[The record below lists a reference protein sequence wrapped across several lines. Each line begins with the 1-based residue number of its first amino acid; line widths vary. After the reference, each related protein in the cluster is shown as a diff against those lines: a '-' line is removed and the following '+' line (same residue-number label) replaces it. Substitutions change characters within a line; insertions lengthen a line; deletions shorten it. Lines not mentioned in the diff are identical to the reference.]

1 MLKNILTNKCPSCGK
16 GMIFK
21 ETNIYFNF
29 RRPQM
34 HSQCPYCDFK
44 YNEEPGFF
52 FGAMYVSYGL
62 TVAQGIATFLIASP
76 FFEERFDLGIVGVI
90 AVVLILLSSFNMRLS
105 RILWIYLFKEYRK

>member
-1 MLKNILTNKCPSCGK
+1 MLKDILSNKCPHCGK
-16 GMIFK
+16 GRIFK

-34 HSQCPYCDFK
+34 YGQCPNCGFN
-44 YNEEPGFF
+44 YNKEPGFF

-90 AVVLILLSSFNMRLS
+90 AVVLVLLSSFNMRIS
-105 RILWIYLFKEYRK
+105 RILWIYLFEEYRK